1 MNKIRSYKCDYWLF
15 VAIIT
20 IAYLAAFTLI
30 DFSDASFSTYV
41 GFIKQVA
48 RFLATAMGVA
58 GIMILLSIS
67 RIVFVCTYPLL
78 ILASTVLAYYNLTL
92 GITFTANI
100 FDLMIV
106 NDVGVWSTVI
116 DIRIILFAILALV
129 FSFVVSL
136 YRWKCVDKPQY
147 TLWYIIAGAVFVL
160 CPNMIQRVQ
169 INLMLRSP
177 FCFYYGIKD
186 YFHNKIVINSERDVL
201 SSVELSQGAERPDVV
216 VILGESLRADH
227 LGLNGY
233 YRQTTPNLQST
244 ENIVSYPYVTTE
256 LYSTHL
262 CLPVI
267 LTRATSDHLEIGGR
281 EESFITLFNR
291 AGYNSY
297 WISNQDK
304 NPAYVYFMNE
314 ADSLRVIPN
323 GWTIHNVKDIGDMYM
338 LPYIEEFFNA
348 KKDPQLLVVH
358 SLGSH
363 WVYNYNCPDSLK
375 KFLPEANSQIPSE
388 VEPERLNNSYDN
400 TVIAMDDFVSKIIH
414 KLKNRNAFVVFIADH
429 GEALGENGK
438 YLHGIASK
446 ETASVACFFWYSQK
460 YLQAFPEKVRNLKEN
475 ANKPWKND
483 MIFHSV
489 LDAADFKTSIID
501 YSQSILSIDK

>member
-1 MNKIRSYKCDYWLF
+1 MNKMYSYKCEYWLF
-15 VAIIT
+15 VAIIS
-20 IAYLAAFTLI
+20 IVYLAAFTII

-48 RFLATAMGVA
+48 RFLATAMGVV
-58 GIMILLSIS
+58 GIMILISLS
-67 RIVFVCTYPLL
+67 RIVFACTYPIL
-78 ILASTVLAYYNLTL
+78 ILASAILAYYNLTL

-100 FDLMIV
+100 LDLMVV

-116 DIRIILFAILALV
+116 DIRIILLAISAIV
-129 FSFVVSL
+129 FSVVVAL
-136 YRWKCVDKPQY
+136 YRWKRVNKPQY
-147 TLWYIIAGAVFVL
+147 ALCYIIAGVVFVL

-169 INLMLRSP
+169 INMILRSP
-177 FCFYYGIKD
+177 FCFYYGIRD
-186 YFHNKIVINSERDVL
+186 YFHSKMVIDSERDVL
-201 SSVELSQGAERPDVV
+201 SSVELLHGAERPDIV
-216 VILGESLRADH
+216 VILGEALRADH

-233 YRQTTPNLQST
+233 HRQTTPNLQST
-244 ENIVSYPYVTTE
+244 DNIVSYPYVTTE
-256 LYSTHL
+256 FYSTHL

-267 LTRATSDHLEIGGR
+267 LTRATSDNFEIGGK

-304 NPAYVYFMNE
+304 NPAYAYFMNE
-314 ADSLRVIPN
+314 ADSLRIIPH
-323 GWTIHNVKDIGDMYM
+323 GWAIHNVKAIGDKYM
-338 LPYIEEFFNA
+338 LPYIEDFFNA
-348 KKDPQLLVVH
+348 KKSPQLLVVH

-375 KFLPEANSQIPSE
+375 RFLPEANSQIPSE
-388 VEPERLNNSYDN
+388 VEPERLTNSYDN

-489 LDAADFKTSIID
+489 IDAADFKSPIID
-501 YSQSILSIDK
+501 YSQSILSY